1 MRRLRGGQQNS
12 RPRLARKRKPIPF
25 GRNGSKACQP
35 GLKET
40 ARVELIFI
48 SRIPFDLSFSKCS
61 YCAMISTSTTAEVA
75 RGVFRLLLQGNLPIL
90 EFTLPNGR
98 RLDVA
103 ALGPGGEMLGVE
115 IKVAL
120 ADLRGDGKWPE
131 YLDYCDLF
139 YFAIPPDF
147 PPEHVP
153 AQTGLMVADRYGGA
167 IVKPAEAQSLHA
179 SRRKSVTLSFA
190 KVAAERLG

>member
-1 MRRLRGGQQNS
+1 MFQWR
-12 RPRLARKRKPIPF
+12 
-25 GRNGSKACQP
+25 
-35 GLKET
+35 
-40 ARVELIFI
+40 
-48 SRIPFDLSFSKCS
+48 
-61 YCAMISTSTTAEVA
+61 MISTSTAIDVA
-75 RGVFRLLLQGNLPIL
+75 RGVSRLLLEEGWSPIL

-103 ALGPGGEMLGVE
+103 AIGPGGEILGVE

-120 ADLRGDGKWPE
+120 ADLRGDTKWPE

-153 AQTGLMVADRYGGA
+153 HQTGLIVADRYGGA
-167 IVKPAEAQSLHA
+167 IVKEAEAQSLHA
-179 SRRKSVTLSFA
+179 SRRKAVAISFA
-190 KVAAERLG
+190 RCAAERLSRNLDAMALSQTPGLVIPDVE